1 MRDSKLGQP
10 TDRRR
15 LEEKNRGEEMG
26 TGKALRAKVGL
37 SVSLTI
43 IIKRREGEDPETD
56 RRRKNEQ
63 HGVD

>member
-26 TGKALRAKVGL
+26 TGKALRAVDQASGRQ
-37 SVSLTI
+37 S
-43 IIKRREGEDPETD
+43 
-56 RRRKNEQ
+56 RKEAI
-63 HGVD
+63 